1 MPIFKSHKTIF
12 IAKLALLLPLSFVTV
27 YTAGVIATGG
37 GHANFF
43 PFIVVLGPLNILFA
57 IPFGGPEGLYF
68 FGGATFLYGLYA
80 LLLKFIKSG
89 KGFWVILSF
98 HVISSFVAM
107 FFLGILG
114 NYSLF
119 EKKGGGGFFVYLL
132 VLNINVFILW
142 GLLLWLLK
150 SIHKSRGLW

>member
-1 MPIFKSHKTIF
+1 MPIFKSHKVIF
-12 IAKLALLLPLSFVTV
+12 IAKLVLLLPLSFVTV
-27 YTAGVIATGG
+27 YTAGAIGTGG
-37 GHANFF
+37 GHGNFF

-57 IPFGGPEGLYF
+57 IPFDRPEGLYF
-68 FGGATFLYGLYA
+68 FDGATFLYGLYA

-107 FFLGILG
+107 FFLGILD
-114 NYSLF
+114 NYPLF
-119 EKKGGGGFFVYLL
+119 EKKGGDVL
-132 VLNINVFILW
+132 VTILVMNIIIFILW
-142 GLLLWLLK
+142 GLIIWLLK